1 MKTVNKDINWELA
14 ARVLSGEASDEER
27 SHFDL
32 WLAIDD
38 NQIEWNNIAK
48 SMGEADSTLIA
59 EKVDV
64 EQAWRRIKP
73 ITVSKNNRTIRMF
86 RAGAVA
92 AAASVIIAV
101 AMYLNPSDKIASNEQ
116 FRVAQ
121 TSNTIEQLDLND
133 GSLIDLN
140 RNSSIRYPSLF
151 SAEQRALTLS
161 GEAFFDVASDKDRPF
176 VISTQQI
183 QIKVIGTAFNVKAL
197 PNTSLSEVSVHEGIV
212 SVSSMLDPNNSLTL
226 TAGDKAIFNAENN
239 TWVKMQ
245 LANNN
250 YIAWKTKKIAFK
262 NEELPAAIA
271 LIEDVYYVKLNMPH
285 DFDASSK
292 MITTTF
298 DKYTI
303 EHIVMVLNGIYGVEF
318 TYQKE

>member
-1 MKTVNKDINWELA
+1 MKKETKDMNWELA
-14 ARVLSGEASDEER
+14 ARVFSGEASEEER
-27 SHFDL
+27 SRFEL

-38 NQIEWNNIAK
+38 NRMEWNNIAK
-48 SMGEADSTLIA
+48 RMREVDSTLIA
-59 EKVDV
+59 DKVDV
-64 EQAWRRIKP
+64 DRAWRRIKP
-73 ITVSKNNRTIRMF
+73 ITVSKNNRAIRLF

-101 AMYLNPSDKIASNEQ
+101 VMYLNPSDKIVSPEQ

-121 TSNTIEQLDLND
+121 TSNAIEQLDLND

-140 RNSSIRYPSLF
+140 RNSSIRYPSSF
-151 SAEQRALTLS
+151 ASEQRALTLS

-197 PNTSLSEVSVHEGIV
+197 PNASLSEVSVHEGIV
-212 SVSSMLDPNNSLTL
+212 SVSSMLDPNNSLML
-226 TAGDKAIFNAENN
+226 TAGDKAIFNAEDN

-250 YIAWKTKKIAFK
+250 YIAWKTKKISFK
-262 NEELPAAIA
+262 NEKLPDAIA
-271 LIEDVYYVKLNMPH
+271 LIEEVYNVHLSTPNG
-285 DFDASSK
+285 FDANNK

>member
-1 MKTVNKDINWELA
+1 MKKENENINWELA
-14 ARVLSGEASDEER
+14 ARVYSGEASEEEKSR
-27 SHFDL
+27 FEL
-32 WLAIDD
+32 WLAIDE
-38 NQIEWNNIAK
+38 NQVEWNNIAK
-48 SMGEADSTLIA
+48 SMRGVDSALLA

-86 RAGAVA
+86 RTGAVA

-101 AMYLNPSDKIASNEQ
+101 VMYLNPSDKIASPEQ
-116 FRVAQ
+116 FMVAQ
-121 TSNTIEQLDLND
+121 TSNAIEQLNLND

-140 RNSSIRYPSLF
+140 RNSSIRYPSSF
-151 SAEQRALTLS
+151 TAQQRTLTLS
-161 GEAFFDVASDKDRPF
+161 GEAFFDVASDKSRPF

-197 PNTSLSEVSVHEGIV
+197 PNHHLSEVSVHEGTV
-212 SVSSMLDPNNSLTL
+212 SASSMLNPNNSILL
-226 TAGDKAIFNAENN
+226 KAGDKAVFNADDNS
-239 TWVKMQ
+239 WVKMQ
-245 LANNN
+245 LTNNN

-262 NEELPAAIA
+262 NEKLPDAIA
-271 LIEDVYYVKLNMPH
+271 LIEEVYNVHLDVPNG
-285 DFDASSK
+285 FEANNK
-292 MITTTF
+292 MITATF

-318 TYQKE
+318 AYQKE